1 MADHNRFLALR
12 GEWSDMVDHY
22 LASDDGQFALYT
34 LPEEDEG
41 ILRRMLLEYA
51 DLISPNRDAVR
62 TQFESFRKETFMEC
76 YECLLGRGLT
86 REIAELK
93 CIEIRNLARDVASK
107 ITVMF
112 PTTPN
117 RDLEDDIP
125 LPPAVNQALDLALQS
140 DFDPDKA
147 IDVSDVEDPASR
159 RTKRAP
165 EEAIA
170 DLRAKARRSDD
181 PPIEPHKTVPAG
193 EVLKGI
199 RAKGLQEIQRVY
211 SQTHMEVISDSNP
224 PQFHASVHPASPPPA
239 PEPGVELGIE
249 SSIPPPPASD
259 PPPEP
264 EPLPT
269 VPVADRVF
277 SEEDRESFTGET
289 TLSDDEYNG
298 IVDAEIE
305 GSGCFAPPSKPA
317 NQG

>member
-1 MADHNRFLALR
+1 MADRNRFLALR
-12 GEWSDMVDHY
+12 KEWSDMVDHY

-34 LPEEDEG
+34 LPEEDEA
-41 ILRRMLLEYA
+41 ILRLMLLEYA
-51 DLISPNRDAVR
+51 DLISSNREAIR
-62 TQFESFRKETFMEC
+62 TQFESSRREAFMEC
-76 YECLLGRGLT
+76 HESLLGRGLIRGT
-86 REIAELK
+86 AEFK
-93 CIEIRNLARDVASK
+93 CIEIRNLARDMASK
-107 ITVMF
+107 ITAMF
-112 PTTPN
+112 TGLP
-117 RDLEDDIP
+117 DGGLDDDIP
-125 LPPAVNQALDLALQS
+125 LPPAVNQALDLALRS

-147 IDVSDVEDPASR
+147 VDVSDVEDPASR

-165 EEAIA
+165 EEVFA

-181 PPIEPHKTVPAG
+181 PPIESHKTVPAG
-193 EVLKGI
+193 EVLNGI

-211 SQTHMEVISDSNP
+211 SRTHMEIISDSSP

-249 SSIPPPPASD
+249 SSIPPPPDSD
-259 PPPEP
+259 PPPET

-277 SEEDRESFTGET
+277 SEEDRESVTGET
-289 TLSDDEYNG
+289 TLSEDEYKG

-305 GSGCFAPPSKPA
+305 ESGCFAPPSKPA